1 VHAVLAAAWL
11 CPGAVVVDEQSQLL
25 HRCSPSSQLSPFAP
39 FLTSNRTRCAS
50 FTFFSFLMAKAYHSL
65 PLDEEESLAG
75 NGGMN
80 RSNEKWSWKEVT
92 ESIPSKMQK
101 FGPSW
106 IWLVHAALLS
116 ISIAILAMSYCV
128 VQMSHGVTTI
138 PKTWCTFCLTLYSR

>member
-1 VHAVLAAAWL
+1 
-11 CPGAVVVDEQSQLL
+11 
-25 HRCSPSSQLSPFAP
+25 
-39 FLTSNRTRCAS
+39 
-50 FTFFSFLMAKAYHSL
+50 MAKLYNSL